1 MSDEMNREELAS
13 AMEER
18 RREIEQEFRPENM
31 KIVRKELFASL
42 RDPAV
47 TIRNGNITFN
57 TACINGLEDVVWVN
71 LMVDADAHM
80 IAVHECDENDQQAL
94 RWCIA
99 KPDKRKSR
107 KMTCPKF
114 TEMLYEIMGWDKG
127 CRYKILGFRIE
138 RDGKTYYVFDLN
150 VYKIF
155 KEKPKVGQ
163 EEEASEPVD
172 TRKGYYPADIAN
184 TFGVSLEEHK
194 QTQEMAIGESFV
206 PMAQL
211 TEKSDV

>member
-1 MSDEMNREELAS
+1 MTIYQDVELSMTGRLVPPVVHVKQYDHKA
-13 AMEER
+13 R
-18 RREIEQEFRPENM
+18 
-31 KIVRKELFASL
+31 KVRCQLYTNSL
-42 RDPAV
+42 EYTPP
-47 TIRNGNITFN
+47 NN
-57 TACINGLEDVVWVN
+57 
-71 LMVDADAHM
+71 

-114 TEMLYEIMGWDKG
+114 TEMLYEMMGWDKG

-155 KEKPKVGQ
+155 KEKPKAGQ
-163 EEEASEPVD
+163 EEESSEPVD

-194 QTQEMAIGESFV
+194 QTQEMTIGSSFV

-211 TEKSDV
+211 TEKSDA

>member
-1 MSDEMNREELAS
+1 MSEAGKEAILDRTEEIEDTFSYDGYQIA
-13 AMEER
+13 
-18 RREIEQEFRPENM
+18 RREM
-31 KIVRKELFASL
+31 FAHL
-42 RDPAV
+42 REPAV
-47 TIRNGNITFN
+47 TIRKDSTTFN
-57 TACINGLEDVVWVN
+57 TSCINGLEDAVFIQILIN
-71 LMVDADAHM
+71 IEQHRMAIRMCNEDDKDA
-80 IAVHECDENDQQAL
+80 I

-114 TEMLYEIMGWDKG
+114 TDMLYEIMGWDKG

-155 KEKPKVGQ
+155 KEKPKAGQ
-163 EEEASEPVD
+163 EEESSEPVD

-184 TFGVSLEEHK
+184 TFGVSLEEHR
-194 QTQEMAIGESFV
+194 QTQEMSIGESFV

-211 TEKSDV
+211 TENSDA

>member
-1 MSDEMNREELAS
+1 MESMNDRTAEI
-13 AMEER
+13 ER
-18 RREIEQEFRPENM
+18 TFSYDGYQIVRREM
-31 KIVRKELFASL
+31 FAHL
-42 RDPAV
+42 REPSV
-47 TIRNGNITFN
+47 VIRRDSITFN

-71 LMVDADAHM
+71 LMVDADSHM
-80 IAVHECDENDQQAL
+80 IAVHECDENDKEAL

-114 TEMLYEIMGWDKG
+114 TDMLYEIMGWDKG
-127 CRYKILGFRIE
+127 CRYKILGFCIE

-150 VYKIF
+150 VHKIF
-155 KEKPKVGQ
+155 KEKPKSGQ
-163 EEEASEPVD
+163 EEESAEPVD
-172 TRKGYYPADIAN
+172 TRKGYYPADIAH

-194 QTQEMAIGESFV
+194 QTQEMSIGESFV

-211 TEKSDV
+211 TENTSSPNSRMLNRAR